1 MINKNILVFSAFL
14 LNVSYVTA
22 TSTDADNPFRTVRSS
37 NTLPKDVCIEM
48 HGALTKAVKPLKDI
62 GKSGCITDAEILK
75 LLTPPTNYSAA
86 QVSVRAQAL
95 AAFWIEKMQAAKGT
109 DLQSL
114 RTDLEKLSK
123 GQMWTGSLLCVDR
136 AVTRDYDATKLPLYT
151 GALGE
156 FYRWIWEDLSIH
168 GQVESCMVASFSF
181 HSPAPGQTA
190 NDWAA
195 ALAPTLSAAGKQIM
209 AGRVVDMTGLF
220 TVENLTPY
228 HVSKGG
234 MLSSFFDRK
243 PTEDLA
249 KIERREMLAKIL
261 AVAYYK
267 GDKVLVEGE
276 VQIFSQLIEQYIAKC
291 GVVTRLDGGCEVQ
304 ASPESSAVL
313 LMFPGG
319 NGVLRFDSRSMRLS
333 FH

>member
-1 MINKNILVFSAFL
+1 MINKNILVLSAFL
-14 LNVSYVTA
+14 LNVSYIMA
-22 TSTDADNPFRTVRSS
+22 TSTDADPFKTVRVS

-48 HGALTKAVKPLKDI
+48 HGALTKAVQPLKNI

-123 GQMWTGSLLCVDR
+123 GQRWTGSLLCVDR
-136 AVTRDYDATKLPLYT
+136 AVTRDYDATNLPLYT

-168 GQVESCMVASFSF
+168 GQVESCMVTSFSF
-181 HSPAPGQTA
+181 RSPTSGQTA
-190 NDWAA
+190 NDWAVT
-195 ALAPTLSAAGKQIM
+195 LAPTLFKAGQQIM
-209 AGRVVDMTGLF
+209 AGVDIDMKGLF

-234 MLSSFFDRK
+234 FLSSFVDSK
-243 PTEDLA
+243 PTEDTA
-249 KIERREMLAKIL
+249 KIARRESLAKIL
-261 AVAYYK
+261 AAAYYMVGK
-267 GDKVLVEGE
+267 TLGKKEA
-276 VQIFSQLIEQYIAKC
+276 QIFSQLIEQYVSKGGAVI
-291 GVVTRLDGGCEVQ
+291 RLDGGYEVT
-304 ASPESSAVL
+304 ASPESSTAL
-313 LMFPGG
+313 PIFPGG
-319 NGVLRFDSRSMRLS
+319 CGVLRFDNKSMSIS